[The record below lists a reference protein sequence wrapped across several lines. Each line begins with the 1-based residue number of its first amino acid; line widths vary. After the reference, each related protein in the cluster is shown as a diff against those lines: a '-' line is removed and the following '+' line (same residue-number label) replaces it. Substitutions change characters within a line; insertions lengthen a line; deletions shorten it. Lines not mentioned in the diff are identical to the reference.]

1 MLKGN
6 CDIVDVVDDQISRE
20 MGRKYMLDAA
30 NKEKA
35 KHHHALAELPNFEGQ
50 MKQYYDHWEKPREMV
65 PPPLPGRDTTPQNDG
80 YNKILWIFSR
90 GRGGKTWFNFL

>member
-35 KHHHALAELPNFEGQ
+35 KHHHALAELPNFKEQ

-65 PPPLPGRDTTPQNDG
+65 PPPLPGRDMTPQNDG
-80 YNKILWIFSR
+80 YKQNPMDFFQRER
-90 GRGGKTWFNFL
+90 GKDMV